1 MFDFLK
7 KLFYEFKEYLVVV
20 ILLIISLSVL
30 SLNNKPGIKNFRT
43 FSLGVFAMA
52 NSVSSSVTNVVAG
65 DESIEAL
72 EMRNAE
78 LMLELSRL
86 REAQKENEELKFLL
100 GIKDTTSSPLIPAS
114 IISKDINRLQG
125 SYIINIGAKDSVGVG
140 MPVINDKGLVGLI
153 TGTTGDFSILRTL
166 INNDLKI
173 AVRDQESNV
182 NGVLN
187 WNGRNLVIKN
197 IPTTYD
203 VEIGDRVVTSQFS
216 TIVPPSIPIG
226 LITQKETTVSGLLS
240 NIIVTPFVDFT
251 GIRNVFVL
259 KVIESEQIDSL
270 ELNMF
275 RR

>member
-20 ILLIISLSVL
+20 ILLIVSLSLL
-30 SLNNKPGIKNFRT
+30 SLNNEPGIKNFRT
-43 FSLGVFAMA
+43 FSLGVFAIV
-52 NSVSSSVTNVVAG
+52 NSVSTSVTNIVAG
-65 DESIEAL
+65 DESKEEL
-72 EMRNAE
+72 ENRNAE
-78 LMLELSRL
+78 LMLELSKL
-86 REAQKENEELKFLL
+86 REAHKENVELKNLL
-100 GIKDTTSSPLIPAS
+100 GLKDTNSFPLIPAS

-125 SYIINIGAKDSVGVG
+125 SYIINAGKNDSVNIG

-153 TGTTGDFSILRTL
+153 TGTAGNYSILRTL

-216 TIVPPSIPIG
+216 TIVPPSIPVG
-226 LITQKETTVSGLLS
+226 LITEKETTVSGLLS

-259 KVIESEQIDSL
+259 QIVESEQIDSL
-270 ELNMF
+270 ELNMY
-275 RR
+275 RP

>member
-20 ILLIISLSVL
+20 ILLIVSLSIL
-30 SLNNKPGIKNFRT
+30 SLNNEPGIRNFRT
-43 FSLGVFAMA
+43 FSLGVFAVV
-52 NSVSSSVTNVVAG
+52 NSASSSLTNIVAG
-65 DESIEAL
+65 DVSKEEL
-72 EMRNAE
+72 ENTNAE

-86 REAQKENEELKFLL
+86 REAQKENVELKNLI
-100 GIKDTTSSPLIPAS
+100 GIKDTSSFPLIPAS

-125 SYIINIGAKDSVGVG
+125 SYILNAGKNDSVEIG

-153 TGTTGDFSILRTL
+153 TGTAADYSILRTL

-216 TIVPPSIPIG
+216 TIVPPSIPVG
-226 LITQKETTVSGLLS
+226 LITEKETTVSGLLS
-240 NIIVTPFVDFT
+240 NIIVTPFVDFI

-270 ELNMF
+270 ELNMY
-275 RR
+275 RP